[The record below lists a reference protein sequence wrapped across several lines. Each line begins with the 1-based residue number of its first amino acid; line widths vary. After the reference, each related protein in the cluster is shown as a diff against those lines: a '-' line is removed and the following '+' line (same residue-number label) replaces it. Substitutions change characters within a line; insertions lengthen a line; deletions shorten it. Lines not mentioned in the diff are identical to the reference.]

1 MGGSDNL
8 PVGPGIAGF
17 IAVFLLA
24 LALWFLLRNM
34 NARLRRMAYRERDRV
49 EHERQEHQKQAQP
62 DGFTSGEGRDAPTEP
77 HSPINGPVDG
87 SSPDGRGPA
96 PRA

>member
-1 MGGSDNL
+1 MGGTENL

-49 EHERQEHQKQAQP
+49 EHERQEQARP
-62 DGFTSGEGRDAPTEP
+62 DGFTSSEGTDAPAEP
-77 HSPINGPVDG
+77 HGPIDGPVDG
-87 SSPDGRGPA
+87 SSPDGRGPS